1 MNYHCYCL
9 SIPISPD
16 YSASSE
22 CNHLILLIQNI
33 KLEPSEWAEKD
44 LCPNV
49 PL

>member
-22 CNHLILLIQNI
+22 CNHLNTAH
-33 KLEPSEWAEKD
+33 SEY
-44 LCPNV
+44 
-49 PL
+49 